1 MAKMRASSKE
11 DAMKIARYVGCSG
24 AHQDK
29 KGNWIPCANPE
40 DLVEILD
47 KSAKN
52 STEKL
57 TKKKRRRF
65 VNGQWERLGER
76 GPISIDTIDG
86 GGLVSGMGK
95 SLTEWFKEEWVDI
108 SRPKK
113 GGGFEPCGRDDAD
126 KGKYPKC
133 VPASRAS
140 KMSEEE
146 IRSAVSRKRR
156 AESTQSRDDKKP
168 IYVPTDKKNDPF
180 VLDEKSAT
188 PTNPEL
194 YARVKAEAKKK
205 FDVYPSA
212 YANAWLVREYKKR
225 GGGYRSEK
233 ADDGDYEESVEDLTE
248 MQLSDFIDWVD
259 QKEKAEKVCP
269 PATSDIGLNIK
280 NRQNAI
286 NTAGYGPLNPKEP
299 NVDFWEKKAKRWSV
313 TIEES
318 KKQKCGN
325 CAVFI
330 KTPRILECIE
340 SGLGNE
346 AGDTAWDAINA
357 GDLGYCEA
365 FDFKCASAR
374 TCDAWVGGGPVT
386 VEKGKQ
392 EEKAETSTIIIG
404 RAKPRIGDPDVY
416 TDPNSARLRS
426 RKLGCIGIARR
437 ETPDGEVVWTPCTN
451 ISDQRRY
458 QGETPLGQRDEARR
472 FADRLAEVGGPD
484 RKRRRMRKYKSLE
497 FATDIKAFRT
507 LGSSMNSRGIS
518 GNCRQFTGIDGDGD
532 GFVCNPATREDDLP
546 LTDTRKIFKRGGKM
560 LSREELVEQ
569 DETMLNMFAK
579 GEPLS
584 RIAEEVGLDKR
595 EVEFLIKNF
604 RKQQPKVA
612 FTIFNNRDINIQK
625 KREERRKL
633 ALESVRR
640 EANAN
645 RKLNARG
652 EDPTPE
658 SDDDDLDLTLDPD
671 KVPQYLKQRLSIL
684 LNNAQKPEFAEKRK
698 QVAEKLRTGAPIMV
712 VAKEFGIDQ
721 RLTEVIRRL
730 EKIPKK
736 QKKAFSELDIP
747 EFNLTT
753 DDPDFTLDPNKIPA
767 IIKTNKG
774 FNFEASMRR
783 ALSPEF
789 AEKRKQIAEKLRQ
802 GMGIVAVG
810 EEVGTNH
817 RIIEIVRRLE
827 RIEKFDNRKNAGDEV
842 RNEINQL
849 VKKMIKENDGWMS
862 ITELSKKF
870 NIPVPTMIGIV
881 GRANPNYSKLY
892 KEYEENRKQ
901 KLYAEVTKLHK
912 QGLPYFD
919 IGKRVGIPEKQVGSI
934 ARKLKLPPRVDK
946 TQSPPRVVYRGG
958 VQMTR
963 SEATKQDKLVINLFN
978 SGLSQFAIAEK
989 LGIPRVVVQGIISE
1003 LQRKGQI
1010 RARGQN
1016 VQDQEDRAR
1025 KLLKDGLRPRE
1036 IARMLK
1042 GKPNVSVRRVLEIAK
1057 EEDIEISPE
1066 RSVLPKKKMASVSE
1080 LYERLKDPDGGFTFS
1095 VNSNSD
1101 VKSGW
1106 AIARKGQGVKVPAS
1120 VVFDKN
1126 GNITDDGI
1134 DYLEAFIDMN
1144 REGLLGKP
1152 DDGRTISLGAW
1163 HNPEDGQI
1171 YFDITDVYSKD
1182 KMSLAEALAEG
1193 KKQDQISLADLD
1205 ELHAAIEDGDWDSHV
1220 AFHDTGGSGKNV
1232 LPDEEFKPYLDA
1244 VRKSK

>member
-11 DAMKIARYVGCSG
+11 DALKIARYVGCSG

-47 KSAKN
+47 KSARN

-113 GGGFEPCGRDDAD
+113 GGGFEACGRDDAD

-140 KMSEEE
+140 NMSEEE

-156 AESTQSRDDKKP
+156 AESTQSRDGKKP

-233 ADDGDYEESVEDLTE
+233 ADDGDYEDFVEDLTE

-330 KTPRILECIE
+330 KTPRILDCIE

-346 AGDTAWDAINA
+346 SGDTAWDVINA

-392 EEKAETSTIIIG
+392 EEKADTSTIIIG

-497 FATDIKAFRT
+497 YTTDIKAFWS
-507 LGSSMNSRGIS
+507 L
-518 GNCRQFTGIDGDGD
+518 Q
-532 GFVCNPATREDDLP
+532 
-546 LTDTRKIFKRGGKM
+546 
-560 LSREELVEQ
+560 
-569 DETMLNMFAK
+569 
-579 GEPLS
+579 
-584 RIAEEVGLDKR
+584 
-595 EVEFLIKNF
+595 IK
-604 RKQQPKVA
+604 
-612 FTIFNNRDINIQK
+612 
-625 KREERRKL
+625 
-633 ALESVRR
+633 
-640 EANAN
+640 
-645 RKLNARG
+645 
-652 EDPTPE
+652 
-658 SDDDDLDLTLDPD
+658 
-671 KVPQYLKQRLSIL
+671 
-684 LNNAQKPEFAEKRK
+684 
-698 QVAEKLRTGAPIMV
+698 
-712 VAKEFGIDQ
+712 
-721 RLTEVIRRL
+721 
-730 EKIPKK
+730 
-736 QKKAFSELDIP
+736 
-747 EFNLTT
+747 
-753 DDPDFTLDPNKIPA
+753 
-767 IIKTNKG
+767 
-774 FNFEASMRR
+774 
-783 ALSPEF
+783 
-789 AEKRKQIAEKLRQ
+789 
-802 GMGIVAVG
+802 
-810 EEVGTNH
+810 
-817 RIIEIVRRLE
+817 
-827 RIEKFDNRKNAGDEV
+827 KND
-842 RNEINQL
+842 
-849 VKKMIKENDGWMS
+849 
-862 ITELSKKF
+862 
-870 NIPVPTMIGIV
+870 
-881 GRANPNYSKLY
+881 
-892 KEYEENRKQ
+892 
-901 KLYAEVTKLHK
+901 
-912 QGLPYFD
+912 
-919 IGKRVGIPEKQVGSI
+919 
-934 ARKLKLPPRVDK
+934 
-946 TQSPPRVVYRGG
+946 
-958 VQMTR
+958 
-963 SEATKQDKLVINLFN
+963 
-978 SGLSQFAIAEK
+978 
-989 LGIPRVVVQGIISE
+989 
-1003 LQRKGQI
+1003 
-1010 RARGQN
+1010 
-1016 VQDQEDRAR
+1016 
-1025 KLLKDGLRPRE
+1025 
-1036 IARMLK
+1036 
-1042 GKPNVSVRRVLEIAK
+1042 IAK
-1057 EEDIEISPE
+1057 
-1066 RSVLPKKKMASVSE
+1066 
-1080 LYERLKDPDGGFTFS
+1080 
-1095 VNSNSD
+1095 
-1101 VKSGW
+1101 
-1106 AIARKGQGVKVPAS
+1106 
-1120 VVFDKN
+1120 
-1126 GNITDDGI
+1126 
-1134 DYLEAFIDMN
+1134 
-1144 REGLLGKP
+1144 
-1152 DDGRTISLGAW
+1152 
-1163 HNPEDGQI
+1163 
-1171 YFDITDVYSKD
+1171 
-1182 KMSLAEALAEG
+1182 
-1193 KKQDQISLADLD
+1193 
-1205 ELHAAIEDGDWDSHV
+1205 
-1220 AFHDTGGSGKNV
+1220 
-1232 LPDEEFKPYLDA
+1232 
-1244 VRKSK
+1244 

>member
-47 KSAKN
+47 KSARN

-140 KMSEEE
+140 NMSEEE

-180 VLDEKSAT
+180 VLEEKSAT
-188 PTNPEL
+188 PTDPEL

-233 ADDGDYEESVEDLTE
+233 ADDGDYEDFVEDLTE

-346 AGDTAWDAINA
+346 AGNTAWDVINA

-365 FDFKCASAR
+365 FDFKCASSR
-374 TCDAWVGGGPVT
+374 TCDAWVAGGPVT

-392 EEKAETSTIIIG
+392 EEKADTSTIIIG

-497 FATDIKAFRT
+497 YTTDIKAFRT
-507 LGSSMNSRGIS
+507 LGSSMGGRGIS
-518 GNCRQFTGIDGDGD
+518 GSCREFTGVDGDGD
-532 GFVCNPATREDDLP
+532 GFVCNPASREDDLP
-546 LTDTRKIFKRGGKM
+546 LADTRKIFKRGGKM

-569 DETMLNMFAK
+569 DETILNMFGK
-579 GEPLS
+579 GESLS
-584 RIAEEVGLDKR
+584 KIGKEVDLDPK
-595 EVEFLIKNF
+595 EVDFLINGF
-604 RKQQPKVA
+604 RKNNPKSA
-612 FTIFNNRDINIQK
+612 FTLFNNRNINIQK

-633 ALESVRR
+633 VLENVRK
-640 EANAN
+640 ATDAN

-658 SDDDDLDLTLDPD
+658 SDDDLDFTLDPD
-671 KVPQYLKQRLSIL
+671 KVPQYLKKNFAKNMQRL
-684 LNNAQKPEFAEKRK
+684 KDPDFADEIKKIADDLRAGLGVTKTRKKYKRDMSF
-698 QVAEKLRTGAPIMV
+698 VEM
-712 VAKEFGIDQ
+712 
-721 RLTEVIRRL
+721 IRRN
-730 EKIPKK
+730 EKITQTKK
-736 QKKAFSELDIP
+736 LQKELLGVPD
-747 EFNLTT
+747 FNNDT
-753 DDPDFTLDPNKIPA
+753 DDPDFTLDPEKIPQFL
-767 IIKTNKG
+767 KRG
-774 FNFEASMRR
+774 FAGNVRLAR
-783 ALSPEF
+783 SPEF
-789 AEKRKQIAEKLRQ
+789 AEERKKIADDLLL
-802 GMGIVAVG
+802 GLGINAVRLKYNRD
-810 EEVGTNH
+810 VSLVDV
-817 RIIEIVRRLE
+817 VRRLE
-827 RIEKFDNRKNAGDEV
+827 KIPKSKELKKVDPKIRQDVVDLVDKLIKDDNPFMSVAEIAKEFKITGMDARRIINTAKLEKYFDLHNKYTDAKRKKLFAEVASLHKLDLTYDEIGKRLGISGDAV
-842 RNEINQL
+842 NHI
-849 VKKMIKENDGWMS
+849 VKKM
-862 ITELSKKF
+862 
-870 NIPVPTMIGIV
+870 
-881 GRANPNYSKLY
+881 
-892 KEYEENRKQ
+892 
-901 KLYAEVTKLHK
+901 
-912 QGLPYFD
+912 
-919 IGKRVGIPEKQVGSI
+919 
-934 ARKLKLPPRVDK
+934 KLPQRRP
-946 TQSPPRVVYRGG
+946 GG
-958 VQMTR
+958 
-963 SEATKQDKLVINLFN
+963 
-978 SGLSQFAIAEK
+978 GG
-989 LGIPRVVVQGIISE
+989 GIPRVIKRGGEMIPRSLAMKQNKEMLDLYQRGYSLTDIAKEMGIGVATVREIIKKFANNDKVRVRGNNVTE
-1003 LQRKGQI
+1003 KENQI
-1010 RARGQN
+1010 
-1016 VQDQEDRAR
+1016 R
-1025 KLLKDGLRPRE
+1025 KLLKEGLHPRE
-1036 IARMLK
+1036 IMRDII
-1042 GKPNVSVRRVLEIAK
+1042 GNVTYSRILEIAK
-1057 EEDIEISPE
+1057 EEDIKIPPMRKFKS
-1066 RSVLPKKKMASVSE
+1066 
-1080 LYERLKDPDGGFTFS
+1080 DNQNF
-1095 VNSNSD
+1095 NSFEN
-1101 VKSGW
+1101 
-1106 AIARKGQGVKVPAS
+1106 
-1120 VVFDKN
+1120 
-1126 GNITDDGI
+1126 DD
-1134 DYLEAFIDMN
+1134 
-1144 REGLLGKP
+1144 
-1152 DDGRTISLGAW
+1152 
-1163 HNPEDGQI
+1163 
-1171 YFDITDVYSKD
+1171 YFY
-1182 KMSLAEALAEG
+1182 
-1193 KKQDQISLADLD
+1193 
-1205 ELHAAIEDGDWDSHV
+1205 
-1220 AFHDTGGSGKNV
+1220 
-1232 LPDEEFKPYLDA
+1232 
-1244 VRKSK
+1244 

>member
-1 MAKMRASSKE
+1 
-11 DAMKIARYVGCSG
+11 MKIARYVGCSG

-47 KSAKN
+47 KSA
-52 STEKL
+52 EKSAEKVV
-57 TKKKRRRF
+57 KKKRRRF

-95 SLTEWFKEEWVDI
+95 SLTQWFKEEWVDI

-113 GGGFEPCGRDDAD
+113 DGGFEPCGRNDAD

-140 KMSEEE
+140 RMSEEE

-156 AESTQSRDDKKP
+156 AESTQNRDGKKP
-168 IYVPTDKKNDPF
+168 IYVSTDKKNDPVF
-180 VLDEKSAT
+180 LDEKSAI
-188 PTNPEL
+188 PTDPEL
-194 YARVKAEAKKK
+194 YAKVKAEAKKK

-233 ADDGDYEESVEDLTE
+233 TDDGDYEDFVEDLTE

-286 NTAGYGPLNPKEP
+286 DTAAYGPLNPNEP

-318 KKQKCGN
+318 KKQRCGN

-330 KTPRILECIE
+330 KTPRILDCIE
-340 SGLGNE
+340 AGLGNE
-346 AGDTAWDAINA
+346 AGNAAWDVINA

-374 TCDAWVGGGPVT
+374 TCDAWVAGGPVT
-386 VEKGKQ
+386 TEKGKQ
-392 EEKAETSTIIIG
+392 EEKADTSTIIIG

-546 LTDTRKIFKRGGKM
+546 LADTRKIFKRGGKM
-560 LSREELVEQ
+560 LSREELVKQ

-625 KREERRKL
+625 KREERKKFLKERNQNLPK
-633 ALESVRR
+633 ASP
-640 EANAN
+640 
-645 RKLNARG
+645 
-652 EDPTPE
+652 EDTTPE
-658 SDDDDLDLTLDPD
+658 SDDDPDFTLDPD
-671 KVPQYLKQRLSIL
+671 KVPQYLKQRLSVH
-684 LNNAQKPEFAEKRK
+684 LNNAQSPDFAEKRK
-698 QVAEKLRTGAPIMV
+698 QVAEKLRAGVP
-712 VAKEFGIDQ
+712 VAVAARESNVNQ
-721 RLTEVIRRL
+721 RLAEVIRRL

-736 QKKAFSELDIP
+736 EKKAFSELDIP

-767 IIKTNKG
+767 LLNSGKG
-774 FNFEASMRR
+774 FNFEASMLR

-802 GMGIVAVG
+802 GIGIVGVA

-817 RIIEIVRRLE
+817 KIVEVVRRLE

-849 VKKMIKENDGWMS
+849 IKKIIEENDGWMS
-862 ITELSKKF
+862 VTEFSKKF

-892 KEYEENRKQ
+892 KEYEENKKQ

-912 QGLPYFD
+912 QGLLYFD
-919 IGKRVGIPEKQVGSI
+919 IGKRVGITEKEVGYI
-934 ARKLKLPPRVDK
+934 AKKLKLPRRVDK

-978 SGLSQFAIAEK
+978 SGLSDSAIAEK
-989 LGIPRVVVQGIISE
+989 LNLSKNVVRAIIRQ
-1003 LQRKGQI
+1003 LQKKGQI

-1036 IARMLK
+1036 VARMLK

-1057 EEDIEISPE
+1057 EENIEI
-1066 RSVLPKKKMASVSE
+1066 
-1080 LYERLKDPDGGFTFS
+1080 
-1095 VNSNSD
+1095 
-1101 VKSGW
+1101 
-1106 AIARKGQGVKVPAS
+1106 
-1120 VVFDKN
+1120 
-1126 GNITDDGI
+1126 
-1134 DYLEAFIDMN
+1134 
-1144 REGLLGKP
+1144 
-1152 DDGRTISLGAW
+1152 
-1163 HNPEDGQI
+1163 
-1171 YFDITDVYSKD
+1171 
-1182 KMSLAEALAEG
+1182 
-1193 KKQDQISLADLD
+1193 
-1205 ELHAAIEDGDWDSHV
+1205 
-1220 AFHDTGGSGKNV
+1220 
-1232 LPDEEFKPYLDA
+1232 
-1244 VRKSK
+1244 